1 MLGFGGLNQLPDEI
15 GSDEMQMITD
25 QLIGTVLNLTI
36 TNLHSSE
43 TASLDDNINFP
54 CKKQAEQLIQANGN
68 PYNRI
73 INRGTSVSSDQARV
87 SVTLTKGPF
96 WWSKVWRF
104 SEK

>member
-43 TASLDDNINFP
+43 MASLDDNINFP
-54 CKKQAEQLIQANGN
+54 CKKQAEQLIQANSN

-73 INRGTSVSSDQARV
+73 INQGTSVSSDQARV
-87 SVTLTKGPF
+87 PVISTKYFFCATNNYGPF
-96 WWSKVWRF
+96 
-104 SEK
+104 